1 MEHVFWRRA
10 LRDLMM
16 WFNQSRRWKKGRCWL
31 MFWTYLLM
39 EDGRSAPVWAVSM
52 WPLRANGEN
61 TQGTIRGQFQG
72 AQWNVAGQSTIN

>member
-16 WFNQSRRWKKGRCWL
+16 WFNQSRRWKKGSCWL

-39 EDGRSAPVWAVSM
+39 EDDRSAPVWAVSM
-52 WPLRANGEN
+52 GPLRANGEN
-61 TQGTIRGQFQG
+61 TQGTIRVQFQG